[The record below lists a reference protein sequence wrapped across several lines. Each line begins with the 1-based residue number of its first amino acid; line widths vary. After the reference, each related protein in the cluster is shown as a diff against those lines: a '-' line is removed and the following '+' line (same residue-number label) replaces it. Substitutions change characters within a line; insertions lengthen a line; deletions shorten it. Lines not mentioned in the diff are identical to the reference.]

1 MSPAQPEFETLIAA
15 MLDGAPGPQARE
27 RMAALLRADP
37 ALRAEYV
44 QQMRVD
50 SLLAFAT
57 GRAAAPAAAT
67 TIASPPAAGKIV
79 RFPFIRVAAAA
90 AVLLLAGAFFWTSRL
105 TPKAGAAPDRS
116 HRLAEELPALLDA
129 PPNPLFAGSSP
140 PDAESAST
148 DFLLPSYLNIHVP

>member
-15 MLDGAPGPQARE
+15 MLDGDPGPQARE

-50 SLLAFAT
+50 SLLAFST
-57 GRAAAPAAAT
+57 GRVA
-67 TIASPPAAGKIV
+67 ASPPADRKIV

-116 HRLAEELPALLDA
+116 HRLAQELPPFLDA

-140 PDAESAST
+140 PDSESAST
-148 DFLLPSYLNIHVP
+148 DFLLPAYLNIHVP

>member
-1 MSPAQPEFETLIAA
+1 MSPAHSEFETLIAA
-15 MLDGAPGPQARE
+15 MLDGDPGPQARE

-50 SLLAFAT
+50 SLLAFST
-57 GRAAAPAAAT
+57 GRVA
-67 TIASPPAAGKIV
+67 ASPPADRKIV

-116 HRLAEELPALLDA
+116 HRLAQELPPFLDA

-140 PDAESAST
+140 PDSESAST
-148 DFLLPSYLNIHVP
+148 DFLLPAYLNIHVP